1 MEMRHEACVAE
12 INHLIALGAV
22 HLSAPTSLLMR
33 GDVVAPS
40 LGISYETL
48 VLGGRIASG
57 GWMCLKIDGETVSTH
72 LPGVPHK
79 SPASFRA
86 GYRKFL
92 DAVKCRMDKRGALAA

>member
-1 MEMRHEACVAE
+1 MEMKHEACVAE
-12 INHLIALGAV
+12 INKLIALGVV
-22 HLSAPTSLLMR
+22 HLSAPTSLLRR

-48 VLGGRIASG
+48 VLGGRITSG

-79 SPASFRA
+79 SPASFSA

-92 DAVKCRMDKRGALAA
+92 DTVKCRLELREALAA